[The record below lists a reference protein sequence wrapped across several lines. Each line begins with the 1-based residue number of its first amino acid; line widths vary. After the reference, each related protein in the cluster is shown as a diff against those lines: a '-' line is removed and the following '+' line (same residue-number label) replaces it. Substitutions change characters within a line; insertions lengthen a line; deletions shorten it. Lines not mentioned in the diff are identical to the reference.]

1 MIKMSGNKIRN
12 WIVMGILGIIVVI
25 IIAIIAGSTYAIKVI
40 LDSESTEAIAATEAT
55 DSTED
60 VFSYSL
66 MDKYAGKGKDAE
78 VSLLHTGDLIDRN
91 SAATVKYVSCLDSST
106 NTCFAIIWT
115 GDLALLI
122 ELLDADGTPKEYV
135 ESNSNE
141 LKTVSLAEDL
151 YFVVEDEDNGVQYRV
166 SRYINNYMV
175 RTQSDGTLYID
186 K

>member
-1 MIKMSGNKIRN
+1 MSGNKIRN
-12 WIVMGILGIIVVI
+12 WIVMGILGAIVAIIV
-25 IIAIIAGSTYAIKVI
+25 AIIAGSSYAFMFT

-60 VFSYSL
+60 VFSYSFV
-66 MDKYAGKGKDAE
+66 DKYVGKGKDAE
-78 VSLLHTGDLIDRN
+78 VSLLHTGDLIEWSGN
-91 SAATVKYVSCLDSST
+91 VPVKYVSCLDSST

-115 GDLALLI
+115 GDLALLV
-122 ELLDADGTPKEYV
+122 ELLDPDGTPKEYV

-141 LKTVSLAEDL
+141 LKTVSFAENL
-151 YFVVEDEDNGVQYRV
+151 YFIVEDEDNGVQYRV
-166 SRYINNYMV
+166 SCYMNDYMV

>member
-1 MIKMSGNKIRN
+1 MSGNKICN
-12 WIVMGILGIIVVI
+12 WIVIGILGIIFAI
-25 IIAIIAGSTYAIKVI
+25 IVAIIAGSTYAIMYT
-40 LDSESTEAIAATEAT
+40 LGSESTEAIAATEAT

-66 MDKYAGKGKDAE
+66 MDKYAGKGKDDE
-78 VSLLHTGDLIDRN
+78 VALLHADRLIVRDG
-91 SAATVKYVSCLDSST
+91 AEPIMYVNCLDCKT
-106 NTCFAIIWT
+106 NTCFSIFYF
-115 GDLALLI
+115 GGVPLLI
-122 ELLDADGTPKEYV
+122 ELLDSDGTHKEYA

-141 LKTVSLAEDL
+141 LKTIAAADKY

-166 SRYINNYMV
+166 SWQLNDYMV

>member
-1 MIKMSGNKIRN
+1 MIKMSGNKICN
-12 WIVMGILGIIVVI
+12 WIVIGILGIIFAI
-25 IIAIIAGSTYAIKVI
+25 IVAVIAGSTYAIMSTS
-40 LDSESTEAIAATEAT
+40 DSESTEAIAATEAT

-78 VSLLHTGDLIDRN
+78 VSLLHTGDLIEWSGN
-91 SAATVKYVSCLDSST
+91 VPVKYVSCLDSST

-122 ELLDADGTPKEYV
+122 ELLDSDGTPKEYV

-141 LKTVSLAEDL
+141 LKTVSFAEDL

-166 SRYINNYMV
+166 STYMNDYMV
-175 RTQSDGTLYID
+175 RTQSDGTLYTD

>member
-1 MIKMSGNKIRN
+1 MSGNKIRN
-12 WIVMGILGIIVVI
+12 LIVMGISGAIVAI
-25 IIAIIAGSTYAIKVI
+25 FIAIIAGSTYAIMSI

-60 VFSYSL
+60 VFSYSF

-78 VSLLHTGDLIDRN
+78 VSLLHTGDLIEG
-91 SAATVKYVSCLDSST
+91 AGKVPVKYVSCLDSST
-106 NTCFAIIWT
+106 NTCFAIIWA
-115 GDLALLI
+115 GDMALLV
-122 ELLDADGTPKEYV
+122 ELLNSDGTPKEYV

-141 LKTVSLAEDL
+141 LKTVSFAEDL
-151 YFVVEDEDNGVQYRV
+151 YFVIEDEDNGVQYRV
-166 SRYINNYMV
+166 SCYMNDYVV